1 MGFWF
6 QRRINIGKGLGI
18 NVNNAGV
25 STSYRGRYG
34 SIGTRGFTLKTGIPG
49 VRYRGSSKNA
59 LPVMLI
65 FGIAVIGVLIVYN
78 VVRLIVFLVSKAY
91 YAIKR
96 P

>member
-1 MGFWF
+1 MSITQVCQPATG
-6 QRRINIGKGLGI
+6 GDMVLLAHVGLL
-18 NVNNAGV
+18 
-25 STSYRGRYG
+25 
-34 SIGTRGFTLKTGIPG
+34 LKPVFPG
-49 VRYRGSSKNA
+49 LRYRGSSKNA

-96 P
+96 L